1 MRGSAVRLTTILDL
15 VGLLLLVAGAAV
27 AAWAYVDAWAGLVA
41 AGAGVLGVSWLADR
55 RVR

>member
-1 MRGSAVRLTTILDL
+1 MRLTTILDL